1 MPLENEKDIQ
11 GQNAPYPV
19 EDLTLKQMGTIFGDS
34 GTQRYSGYFFDEQ
47 NSEWRDESRI
57 DLVDQM
63 RTDGVV
69 DGVLRAINAP
79 ILATNWYI
87 ECEDEKIVEF
97 LENNLFEGM
106 ERSWKDFVRE
116 SMLFLPYGH
125 YVFEKIFKIE
135 KGQVMLRD
143 LSPRIPRSI
152 QNWQIDVN
160 GQKQFGI
167 KQWILTDDPSA
178 PKSNAEIPARKLLIL
193 TNDKEG
199 DDVTGRSILRAAY
212 KHYYYKNT
220 LYKIQGISAEKN
232 GMGIPT
238 LYLPEGYGTA
248 EKNKTEDM
256 LANIRT
262 NEKGYLIFPWK
273 KEDGEFELVTPSGNP
288 QGDAIDKSV
297 EHHNRQILLSVLAMF
312 LGLGS
317 SEVGSFALSKDQSSF
332 FLKNV
337 EEKIKYLEAQIE
349 KQVLQDLV
357 KFNFGDNAPK
367 VRLRHNPLGDIDF
380 KEMSDVMKS
389 LTDSGLI
396 DKDPKIKQWT
406 RQTFDLPEI
415 DDEDM
420 EILEKEYE
428 EDKEIDRELKKNP
441 PMPMVNPNQLVKPKV
456 DEKKNLKKNEEY
468 IREHKLLTEQS
479 YNPTREFT
487 IYEEKVDFEFL
498 NESFNKI
505 EVQLEKEM
513 IDVTNIEIDKYVE
526 SAGKKVEEKNIAGLS
541 TLMFGGLVAYRKAIN
556 KSIAQSYEVGKK
568 TATKEMGVK
577 PVATPQ
583 EQEALKNFESQEYS
597 ETYVQ
602 EIQKTGRDIV
612 KNGIIVGAT
621 TVAIKSALK
630 KDLKDRASK
639 MIASTSGIV
648 VGQNIN
654 RGRSMVFENSINL
667 ISKFQRSEV
676 LDGKTCNMCLS
687 LDRRIIGPTDPMR
700 NLDLVHSFC
709 RGVWIPV
716 FKSEEQPK
724 ANPIPKSIE
733 SQFNKIGGSPRING
747 FKQIKRPTNTKESKS
762 AQVEIAKRLN
772 K

>member
-1 MPLENEKDIQ
+1 MPLESEKDIQ

-19 EDLTLKQMGTIFGDS
+19 QDLTLKQMGTIFGDS
-34 GTQRYSGYFFDEQ
+34 GTQRYGGYFFDEQ
-47 NSEWRDESRI
+47 NADWRDESRI

-63 RTDGVV
+63 RTDGVI

-79 ILATNWYI
+79 ILATDWYI

-97 LENNLFEGM
+97 LEDNLFEGM

-116 SMLFLPYGH
+116 SLLFLAYGH
-125 YVFEKIFKIE
+125 YAFEKIFKIE

-152 QNWQIDVN
+152 QDWEIDVS

-167 KQWILTDDPSA
+167 KQWIRTDDPSVS
-178 PKSNAEIPARKLLIL
+178 KTSAEIPARKLLIL

-238 LYLPEGYGTA
+238 LYLPEGFGTA
-248 EKNKTEDM
+248 EKSSAENM

-262 NEKGYLIFPWK
+262 NEKGFLVFPWK

-337 EEKIKYLEAQIE
+337 EEKIKYLEEQME
-349 KQVLQDLV
+349 KQVINDLV

-367 VRLRHNPLGDIDF
+367 VRLRHNPLGDIDY
-380 KEMSDVMKS
+380 KEMSEVLSS
-389 LTDSGLI
+389 LTNSGLV

-406 RQTFDLPEI
+406 RNTFDLPEL
-415 DDEDM
+415 DDEEM
-420 EILEKEYE
+420 VVLEKEYE

-441 PMPMVNPNQLVKPKV
+441 PMPMVNPNQPAKPKV
-456 DEKKNLKKNEEY
+456 DEKKNLKKNEEH
-468 IREHKLLTEQS
+468 IHDHKLLTEKP
-479 YNPTREFT
+479 YKPTREFT
-487 IYEEKVDFEFL
+487 IYEEKADFKFL
-498 NESFNKI
+498 NESFNQI
-505 EVQLEKEM
+505 EGQLEREM
-513 IDVTNIEIDKYVE
+513 ISTTNDEVDKYVDKAVK
-526 SAGKKVEEKNIAGLS
+526 SVDKKDIGGLNM
-541 TLMFGGLVAYRKAIN
+541 LIFGGLLIYKKSIN

-577 PVATPQ
+577 PTATPR
-583 EQEALKNFESQEYS
+583 EQEALKNFESQEYA
-597 ETYVQ
+597 ENYVF
-602 EIQKTGRDIV
+602 EMQKTGRDIV
-612 KNGIIVGAT
+612 KNGIIAGASA
-621 TVAIKSALK
+621 VAIKTALK
-630 KDLKDRASK
+630 KNLNDKGSK
-639 MIASTSGIV
+639 LIANTSGTV

-654 RGRSMVFENSINL
+654 RGRGLVFESNINL
-667 ISKFQRSEV
+667 ISYFQRSEV
-676 LDGKTCNMCLS
+676 IDGKTCNTCLS
-687 LDRRIIGPTDPMR
+687 LDKRIVKPNDPMR

-716 FKSEEQPK
+716 FKSEKQPK
-724 ANPIPKSIE
+724 ANPIPKSVE
-733 SQFNKIGGSPRING
+733 ARFDKVGGKPVINS
-747 FKQIKRPTNTKESKS
+747 FKNVKKPTNTKQSQEAKK
-762 AQVEIAKRLN
+762 EIEKRLT